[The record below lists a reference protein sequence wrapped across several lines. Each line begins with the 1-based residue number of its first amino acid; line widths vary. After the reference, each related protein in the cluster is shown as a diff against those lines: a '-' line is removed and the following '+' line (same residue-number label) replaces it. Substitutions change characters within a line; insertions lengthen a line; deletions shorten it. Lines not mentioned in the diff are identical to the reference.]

1 MQTWKKASGAVLGFV
16 LCAMGLLLFDVDP
29 AHAVRTAITVQTAK
43 GPYLSTP
50 VSANALDF
58 TIAASDNANGN
69 YFVGTGRELIIV
81 QNSAGAP
88 GTVTFT
94 SVADQYARKG
104 DISAYSVGAG
114 EFAMFWVGNLTG
126 WDQGGG
132 QIYIDTSASTMNIAV
147 IRIP

>member
-1 MQTWKKASGAVLGFV
+1 MFKRTLAVI
-16 LCAMGLLLFDVDP
+16 GLVALVITALFGGV
-29 AHAVRTAITVQTAK
+29 AEAARTAITVQTAK

-50 VSANALDF
+50 VAADSLDV
-58 TIAASDNANGN
+58 TIAASDNTNGN
-69 YFVGTGRELIIV
+69 YFVGTGRELILV
-81 QNSAGAP
+81 RNTAGVA

-94 SVADQYARKG
+94 SVADQYSRKG
-104 DISAYSVGAG
+104 DITAYSIGAG
-114 EFAMFWVGNLTG
+114 ETAMFWVGNLVG

>member
-1 MQTWKKASGAVLGFV
+1 MLTRTISVIGLMAVLIT
-16 LCAMGLLLFDVDP
+16 ALFGGV
-29 AHAVRTAITVQTAK
+29 AEAARTAITVQTAK

-50 VSANALDF
+50 VAADSLDV
-58 TIAASDNANGN
+58 TIAASDNTNGN
-69 YFVGTGRELIIV
+69 YFVGTGRELILV
-81 QNSAGAP
+81 RNTAGVA

-104 DISAYSVGAG
+104 DISTYSVGAG
-114 EFAMFWVGNLTG
+114 EFSMFWVGNLVG

>member
-1 MQTWKKASGAVLGFV
+1 MLKKSAVFLG
-16 LCAMGLLLFDVDP
+16 LAAILISSLFGGV
-29 AHAVRTAITVQTAK
+29 AEAARTAITVQTAK

-50 VSANALDF
+50 VAANSLDF
-58 TIAASDNANGN
+58 TIAASDNTNGN
-69 YFVGTGRELIIV
+69 YFVGTGRELILV
-81 QNSAGAP
+81 QNSAGGS

-94 SVADQYARKG
+94 SVADQFQRKG
-104 DISAYSVGAG
+104 DISTYSLSAG
-114 EFAMFWVGNLTG
+114 EFAMFWVGNLVG